1 MPMTRDEMTAV
12 MEEYCR
18 CQRDKD
24 KAGWLALFSDQVI
37 HEDPV
42 GAHTSNGLGELEAF
56 WDAFVPGNVKT
67 RLTAPLIVCGNEAIV
82 FMAAEA
88 GPDEA
93 RVTVEPIVDNVWF
106 DEGGKIVRVRAFYDY
121 A

>member
-1 MPMTRDEMTAV
+1 MTRDEMTAV

-18 CQRDKD
+18 CQCDKD
-24 KAGWLALFSDQVI
+24 KVGWLALFAPDVV

-42 GAHTSNGLGELEAF
+42 GAHTSNGVTELEAF
-56 WDAFVPGNVKT
+56 WDAFQPGNIKT

-82 FMAAEA
+82 YMAAEA
-88 GPDEA
+88 GPDDA
-93 RVTVEPIVDNVWF
+93 RVTVEPIIDNVVF
-106 DEGGKIVRVRAFYDY
+106 NADGKIARVRAFYNY

>member
-1 MPMTRDEMTAV
+1 MTRDEMTAV

-18 CQRDKD
+18 CQCAKD
-24 KAGWLALFSDQVI
+24 KAGWLALFATDVI

-42 GAHTSNGLGELEAF
+42 GVHTSNGLAELDSFWEAF
-56 WDAFVPGNVKT
+56 QPNNVKT

-82 FMAAEA
+82 YMAAEA
-88 GPDEA
+88 GADDA
-93 RVTVEPIVDNVWF
+93 RMTVEPIIDNVVF
-106 DEGGKIVRVRAFYDY
+106 NSDGKIARVRAFYNY

>member
-1 MPMTRDEMTAV
+1 MTREEMTAV

-24 KAGWLALFSDQVI
+24 KAGWLSLFTPDVI

-42 GAHTSNGLGELEAF
+42 GAHTSNGLKELEAF
-56 WDAFVPGNVKT
+56 WDGFAPNNIKT
-67 RLTAPLIVCGNEAIV
+67 WLTAPIIVCANEAII
-82 FMAAEA
+82 FMSAEA
-88 GPDEA
+88 GPDNA
-93 RVTVEPIVDNVWF
+93 RVTVGPIVDNIVF
-106 DEGGKIVRVRAFYDY
+106 NPDGKIARVRAFYNY